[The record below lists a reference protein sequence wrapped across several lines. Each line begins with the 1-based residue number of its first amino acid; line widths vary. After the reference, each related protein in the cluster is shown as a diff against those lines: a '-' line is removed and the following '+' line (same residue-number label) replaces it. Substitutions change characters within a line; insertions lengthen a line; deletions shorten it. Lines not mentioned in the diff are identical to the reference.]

1 MRPGA
6 YPWRYIYRWGSEWA
20 GHGMGKRFS
29 RGPLLI
35 ERMEPRLLLCGGGGE
50 DGLDDG
56 SPAFRFFCGPLP
68 VYTAPALSVGV
79 GAAAASSG
87 PLSSLPLLHSR
98 PAAAAKLF
106 LDFDGAPAG
115 LWAGS

>member
-1 MRPGA
+1 M
-6 YPWRYIYRWGSEWA
+6 RWGLVKTVQQRLIGA
-20 GHGMGKRFS
+20 GLTRPS
-29 RGPLLI
+29 RGIRFPAYLAPSKRVEAL
-35 ERMEPRLLLCGGGGE
+35 ESRLLRCGGGDD

-98 PAAAAKLF
+98 P
-106 LDFDGAPAG
+106 
-115 LWAGS
+115 